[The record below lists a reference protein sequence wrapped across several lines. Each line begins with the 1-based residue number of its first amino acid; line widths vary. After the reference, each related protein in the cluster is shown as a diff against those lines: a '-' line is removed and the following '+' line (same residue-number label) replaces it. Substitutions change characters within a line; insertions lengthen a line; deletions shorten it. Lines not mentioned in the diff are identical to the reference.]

1 MRDMT
6 EKEIMDFILGWTWGT
21 LIGVEGNKPYAVEVS
36 YGTDGQH
43 IYCGSRPGGR
53 MAQCI
58 SNNLNVAFKI
68 CDSGRDCSRWR
79 AVIVEG
85 EAERVTGY
93 EDILYSVR
101 MIARQMGLRETAFDR
116 IADTVAGDPQ
126 GNSIRIPIQT
136 ISGVTTG

>member
-1 MRDMT
+1 MT
-6 EKEIMDFILGWTWGT
+6 EKEIMDFILSWTWGT
-21 LIGVEGNKPYAVEVS
+21 LIGVEGNRPYAVEVS
-36 YGTDGQH
+36 YGTDGQY

-53 MAQCI
+53 MALCI